1 MIQKVKEILQKVEQN
16 KDRKYQKKDEENYR
30 INLGDLQ
37 KL

>member
-30 INLGDLQ
+30 INLGDL
-37 KL
+37 